1 MECIPAIDV
10 RRGRSVRL
18 LQGDYANETLYGDP
32 LAQAR
37 AYEAGGASRLHVV
50 DLDAARSG
58 IGENDE
64 VIEAICA
71 NLSIPIEVGGGIR
84 SVARAATLLGFGVD
98 RVVIG
103 TVAVEDPP
111 VLQALAERFPGHVA
125 VGLDHRSISQ
135 DGAVRRELAVRGWE
149 VGSGVDLEKFLVEL
163 ESVALAAVIVT
174 DISRDGTLAGPDLA
188 GLEAVLCQTSHAVIA
203 SGGIGTVPD
212 LEALQKIGSPTRGI
226 DGVIIGKALLSGAIS
241 LSEAIAACKA

>member
-18 LQGDYANETLYGDP
+18 LRGDYANETLYGDP
-32 LAQAR
+32 LLQAR
-37 AYEAGGASRLHVV
+37 AYETGGASRIHVV

-64 VIEAICA
+64 VIAAIAEA
-71 NLSIPIEVGGGIR
+71 LSIPIEVGGGIR
-84 SVARAATLLGFGVD
+84 SLERAATLLELGVD

-103 TVAVEDPP
+103 TLAIEEPAVLES
-111 VLQALAERFPGHVA
+111 LAERFPGRIA
-125 VGLDHRSISQ
+125 VGLDHRSVTK
-135 DGAVRRELAVRGWE
+135 DGIVRRELAVRGWE
-149 VGSGVDLEKFLVEL
+149 VESGVDLEKFLVDL

-174 DISRDGTLAGPDLA
+174 DISRDGTLTGPDLD
-188 GLEAVLCQTSHAVIA
+188 GLEAVLSETSHAVIA
-203 SGGIGTVPD
+203 SGGIGTVAD
-212 LEALQKIGSPTRGI
+212 LAALKALGSATRAI

-241 LSEAIAACKA
+241 LGEAIAACKA

>member
-32 LAQAR
+32 LEQAV

-58 IGENDE
+58 LGENDE
-64 VIEAICA
+64 VIAAIA
-71 NLSIPIEVGGGIR
+71 VKLSIPIEVGGGVR
-84 SVARAATLLGFGVD
+84 SLGRAAALLDLGVD

-103 TVAVEDPP
+103 TLAVEEPA
-111 VLQALAERFPGHVA
+111 VLSDLAERFPGRIA
-125 VGLDHRSISQ
+125 VGLDHRSVTT
-135 DGAVRRELAVRGWE
+135 DGVVRRELAVRGWE
-149 VGSGVDLEKFLVEL
+149 VGSGVDLEQFLADL
-163 ESVALAAVIVT
+163 ESVPVAAVIVT
-174 DISRDGTLAGPDLA
+174 DISRDGTLAGPDLV
-188 GLEAVLCQTSHAVIA
+188 GLEAVLSQTSHAVIA
-203 SGGIGTVPD
+203 SGGIGTVAD
-212 LEALQKIGSPTRGI
+212 LAALQTLGSPTHAI
-226 DGVIIGKALLSGAIS
+226 DGVIVGKALLSGAMQ